1 MKTKEM
7 LTMVLDKETR
17 KMIENLEKQRDKEL
31 KKLDTEHQKKLE
43 KIAKDRV
50 DVKPGIFSKSKVI
63 DIKDPRF
70 WTLVNVGAMKEF
82 IKYGSN
88 KVLDQI
94 RTRTHAA
101 ILARE
106 EIERA
111 KKNKSG
117 FDFKTGIIVIAVA
130 AIVGTVAYITVTS
143 YLNANG
149 IATDLMNEKRLHGT
163 DIGKLA
169 VCEQQL
175 YYYNPSLV
183 PHAINA
189 SNGSVPYNPGGGTLV
204 G

>member
-1 MKTKEM
+1 
-7 LTMVLDKETR
+7 MVLDKETR

-31 KKLDTEHQKKLE
+31 EKLDKGFQKEIAKV
-43 KIAKDRV
+43 AKDRA
-50 DVKPGIFSKSKVI
+50 DIKKPGIFAKSKVV

-70 WTLVNVGAMKEF
+70 WTLINVSAMKEF

-117 FDFKTGIIVIAVA
+117 FDMKQGLIMIALA
-130 AIVGTVAYITVTS
+130 AIIGVVVYITVTS
-143 YLNANG
+143 YLNASS
-149 IATDLMNEKRLHGT
+149 IANELMAEKRMHGT
-163 DIGKLA
+163 DLGKLA

-183 PHAINA
+183 PHAVNPG
-189 SNGSVPYNPGGGTLV
+189 NGTVPINPGGGTLV